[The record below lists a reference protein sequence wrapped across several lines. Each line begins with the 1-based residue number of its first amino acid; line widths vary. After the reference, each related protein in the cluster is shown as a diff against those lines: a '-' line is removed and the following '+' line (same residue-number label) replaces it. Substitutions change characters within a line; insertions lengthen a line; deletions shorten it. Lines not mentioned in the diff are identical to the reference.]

1 MDGSTTTTKH
11 KQKRQKRSNNNNHQH
26 HQQHRS
32 SSPSQRRHQPSPIE
46 KQQIHQ
52 RKLDL
57 SQQLRALSSQ
67 KRLAECLRLYNSLS
81 NDELRDAH
89 HGSIV
94 VDCCARCGDVVEAEG
109 VVIGMLRG
117 KSDVT
122 KQQQQR
128 ESEYFWVQS
137 SSSSYYKR
145 VPIQAWTALLKAYAH
160 SGEMSKADSLF
171 EYLMSSSSS
180 AAASGAGKKRKQADD
195 KNNHRNSPNVRTFNT
210 LLRGCMWTAASITN
224 DYGDKEGR
232 KDASGKYA
240 GKKDK
245 KKKKKQQ
252 QQQHPSAS
260 TSIALVGG
268 VPTAQRAWSLGISSS
283 SGGDSKSMIQ
293 FDTSSYEY
301 FVTILSQSLRCKDAL
316 RYLDQ
321 MKRDFGV
328 VTENKDKLNN
338 AVVDPSIMESM
349 IVCLVAISRGYVMM
363 GDFDQGQ
370 KCANEALGAVE
381 LLQSSLHSTGG
392 DAFNSSSGGASLK
405 KVVTG
410 GKRAWNEGKGG
421 GGDADN
427 DGKPNGRREE
437 SNKLFRSHR
446 LSELR
451 SEAMT
456 LKNAC
461 SSSNRPEES
470 IVTYDAKYFARLMM
484 TRLFYFSGGGT
495 TQTTAVGDDAMVVKK
510 DDNSLTYQ
518 QWIHSLWHSFG
529 LRETTQRA
537 IDKDDELQNI
547 FSTKQTKKG
556 KQLPDLL
563 SSELCDSLRQ
573 QIVGENCNV
582 LSDDGCLNFDNIF
595 QIKGKGEEALPLNIE
610 LGSGSGDWCVTQSK
624 LNPNENYVTVEL
636 RADRVAQTFFKCMTQ
651 NTWKNM
657 CCVGSDCGSFL
668 RDRVSGSQCRT
679 IFVNH
684 PEPPTQ
690 TYDDE
695 SSEEPAHMLNSANIR
710 LAANCL
716 EGEGKG
722 RLVVVTDNLIY
733 ARFLCRTIT
742 HVMEDGSLVGLHP
755 SEARD
760 LRTVD
765 SFHIGNSSSKL
776 WLYEGKPS
784 SSIGHFDA
792 KEWAGKGDGEMDKGT
807 SYFDRLWR
815 TGAGKHADVKKRYI
829 VVVCTSGGGRGSFS
843 GFAAAKSSSKKRFQ
857 SDHGRK
863 RNDNNISTGKQKEKK
878 PKKRSAEAQKRR
890 NERRLL
896 KKEQAR
902 QAEKGGA

>member
-1 MDGSTTTTKH
+1 M
-11 KQKRQKRSNNNNHQH
+11 
-26 HQQHRS
+26 
-32 SSPSQRRHQPSPIE
+32 
-46 KQQIHQ
+46 
-52 RKLDL
+52 
-57 SQQLRALSSQ
+57 
-67 KRLAECLRLYNSLS
+67 
-81 NDELRDAH
+81 
-89 HGSIV
+89 
-94 VDCCARCGDVVEAEG
+94 
-109 VVIGMLRG
+109 VIGMLRG
-117 KSDVT
+117 MSDAA
-122 KQQQQR
+122 KQQQR
-128 ESEYFWVQS
+128 EIKEYFWTKSPS
-137 SSSSYYKR
+137 SNYYKR

-171 EYLMSSSSS
+171 VYLMSSSSV
-180 AAASGAGKKRKQADD
+180 ASGGGKKRKQTDD

-210 LLRGCMWTAASITN
+210 LLRGCMWTAASITD
-224 DYGDKEGR
+224 DYGDNEGR
-232 KDASGKYA
+232 KDASGK
-240 GKKDK
+240 KD

-252 QQQHPSAS
+252 QQQAPAS
-260 TSIALVGG
+260 TLNALVGG
-268 VPTAQRAWSLGISSS
+268 VPTAKRAWSLGARS
-283 SGGDSKSMIQ
+283 SGHDSKSMIQ

-321 MKRDFGV
+321 MKLYFGV
-328 VTENKDKLNN
+328 ELNSLD
-338 AVVDPSIMESM
+338 VDPSIMESL
-349 IVCLVAISRGYVMM
+349 IVCLVAISRGYVMT
-363 GDFDQGQ
+363 GDFNQAL
-370 KCANEALGAVE
+370 KCAIEALGAME
-381 LLQSSLHSTGG
+381 QLQSSLSSSGG
-392 DAFNSSSGGASLK
+392 DASNSSSGGASSK
-405 KVVTG
+405 KMVTG
-410 GKRAWNEGKGG
+410 GKRAWNEGKGS
-421 GGDADN
+421 GGDADDN
-427 DGKPNGRREE
+427 GNEPNGRREE

-451 SEAMT
+451 SEAMA

-461 SSSNRPEES
+461 GSSNHPEES
-470 IVTYDAKYFARLMM
+470 IATHDAKYFARLMM

-495 TQTTAVGDDAMVVKK
+495 TQTTAVGDDIKAVKK
-510 DDNSLTYQ
+510 VDNSLTYQ

-537 IDKDDELQNI
+537 LYKDEELQTI
-547 FSTKQTKKG
+547 FSTKQKKNG
-556 KQLPDLL
+556 NQLPDLL
-563 SSELCDSLRQ
+563 SSDLCDSLRQ

-582 LSDDGCLNFDNIF
+582 LSDDGCLNFDSIF
-595 QIKGKGEEALPLNIE
+595 QIKGKGEESLPLHIE

-636 RADRVAQTFFKCMTQ
+636 RADRVAQTFFKCITQ

-668 RDRVSGSQCRT
+668 RDRVSSSQCRT

-690 TYDDE
+690 TYDDDE
-695 SSEEPAHMLNSANIR
+695 SSEEPAHMLNSANIK

-716 EGEGKG
+716 EGGGKG

-742 HVMEDGSLVGLHP
+742 RVMEDGSLDGLHP

-765 SFHIGNSSSKL
+765 SFYVGNSNTKL

-792 KEWAGKGDGEMDKGT
+792 KEWAGKGDWYETDKGT

-829 VVVCTSGGGRGSFS
+829 VVVCTSGGERGSFS
-843 GFAAAKSSSKKRFQ
+843 GGATATQSFSKKRYQ

-863 RNDNNISTGKQKEKK
+863 RNDNNNSSGKQKEKK

-902 QAEKGGA
+902 QEEKGGS

>member
-1 MDGSTTTTKH
+1 M
-11 KQKRQKRSNNNNHQH
+11 
-26 HQQHRS
+26 
-32 SSPSQRRHQPSPIE
+32 
-46 KQQIHQ
+46 
-52 RKLDL
+52 
-57 SQQLRALSSQ
+57 
-67 KRLAECLRLYNSLS
+67 
-81 NDELRDAH
+81 
-89 HGSIV
+89 
-94 VDCCARCGDVVEAEG
+94 
-109 VVIGMLRG
+109 VIGMLRG
-117 KSDVT
+117 KSDDVAA
-122 KQQQQR
+122 KQQR
-128 ESEYFWVQS
+128 ESNEYFWMQS
-137 SSSSYYKR
+137 SSSNYYKR

-180 AAASGAGKKRKQADD
+180 SSVASGGGKKRKQTDD
-195 KNNHRNSPNVRTFNT
+195 KNNQNSPNVRTFNT
-210 LLRGCMWTAASITN
+210 LLRGCMWTAASITDN
-224 DYGDKEGR
+224 CGDEEGR
-232 KDASGKYA
+232 KDASGKT
-240 GKKDK
+240 G

-252 QQQHPSAS
+252 QQQQQPQQASAS
-260 TSIALVGG
+260 TSNALVGG
-268 VPTAQRAWSLGISSS
+268 VPTAQRAWSLSISSS
-283 SGGDSKSMIQ
+283 SGGDNKSMIQ

-328 VTENKDKLNN
+328 ELNS
-338 AVVDPSIMESM
+338 VDIDPSIMESM
-349 IVCLVAISRGYVMM
+349 IVCLVAISRGFVMV
-363 GDFDQGQ
+363 GNFEQGQ
-370 KCANEALGAVE
+370 KCAHEALEAME
-381 LLQSSLHSTGG
+381 RLQSSLHSSGV
-392 DAFNSSSGGASLK
+392 DSSNSSSGGASLK

-421 GGDADN
+421 GGDVDNAD
-427 DGKPNGRREE
+427 KPNGRREE

-461 SSSNRPEES
+461 GSSNRPEES
-470 IVTYDAKYFARLMM
+470 IVTHDAKYFARLMM

-495 TQTTAVGDDAMVVKK
+495 TQTTTLGDDVKVVKK
-510 DDNSLTYQ
+510 NDNSLTYQ

-537 IDKDDELQNI
+537 LDNDDELQNI
-547 FSTKQTKKG
+547 FSVKQKKNG

-563 SSELCDSLRQ
+563 SSELCNSLRQ

-582 LSDDGCLNFDNIF
+582 LSDDGCLNFDTIF
-595 QIKGKGEEALPLNIE
+595 QIKGKGEESLPLHIE

-636 RADRVAQTFFKCMTQ
+636 RADRVAQTFFKCITQ

-668 RDRVSGSQCRT
+668 GDRVSSSQCRT

-690 TYDDE
+690 TYDDDE
-695 SSEEPAHMLNSANIR
+695 SLDEPAHMLNSANIR

-716 EGEGKG
+716 EGGGKG

-742 HVMEDGSLVGLHP
+742 RVMEDGSLVGLHP
-755 SEARD
+755 NEARD

-765 SFHIGNSSSKL
+765 SFYIGNSSSKL

-792 KEWAGKGDGEMDKGT
+792 KEWAGKGDWYEMDKGT

-829 VVVCTSGGGRGSFS
+829 VVVCTSGGERGSFS
-843 GFAAAKSSSKKRFQ
+843 GGATAAQSSSKKRYQ

-863 RNDNNISTGKQKEKK
+863 RNDNNNSSGKRKEKK

-896 KKEQAR
+896 KKEQSR
-902 QAEKGGA
+902 QAEKGGT

>member
-1 MDGSTTTTKH
+1 MDGSPTIKH
-11 KQKRQKRSNNNNHQH
+11 KQKRQKRPNNSK
-26 HQQHRS
+26 QHRS
-32 SSPSQRRHQPSPIE
+32 NHHSSSHPRHQEPNNGNSSIIE
-46 KQQIHQ
+46 KQETHQ

-57 SQQLRALSSQ
+57 SQKLRDLSSQ
-67 KRLAECLRLYNSLS
+67 KRLVECLALYNSPS
-81 NDELRDAH
+81 NDELRDVH

-109 VVIGMLRG
+109 VVMGMLKAAG
-117 KSDVT
+117 QQ
-122 KQQQQR
+122 QQQQR
-128 ESEYFWVQS
+128 EGNAYFWTQS
-137 SSSSYYKR
+137 SSNNNSYRR

-160 SGEMSKADSLF
+160 SGAMAKADSLF
-171 EYLMSSSSS
+171 EYLMSSSS
-180 AAASGAGKKRKQADD
+180 AASTGGGGGKKRKQSDD
-195 KNNHRNSPNVRTFNT
+195 KNNNRNSPNVRTFNT
-210 LLRGCMWTAASITN
+210 LLRGCMWTAASM
-224 DYGDKEGR
+224 
-232 KDASGKYA
+232 KDASGNDNNNNK
-240 GKKDK
+240 KKDK
-245 KKKKKQQ
+245 KKQHQQ
-252 QQQHPSAS
+252 QQQPPSI
-260 TSIALVGG
+260 TLVGG

-283 SGGDSKSMIQ
+283 GGGGDGGNKSMIQ

-321 MKRDFGV
+321 MKRDFGIV
-328 VTENKDKLNN
+328 NDDSGSSKHNS
-338 AVVDPSIMESM
+338 VDPSILESV

-363 GDFDQGQ
+363 GDFDHGQ
-370 KCANEALGAVE
+370 KCANEALVAME
-381 LLQSSLHSTGG
+381 RLQSSLHSSGG
-392 DAFNSSSGGASLK
+392 DASSNPSSGSASSK

-410 GKRAWNEGKGG
+410 GKRAWSKGG

-427 DGKPNGRREE
+427 GKPGGRREE

-451 SEAMT
+451 SEAT
-456 LKNAC
+456 ALKNAC
-461 SSSNRPEES
+461 DSSNHPEES
-470 IVTYDAKYFARLMM
+470 IVTHDAKTFARLMM

-495 TQTTAVGDDAMVVKK
+495 TQTTTVGNDVKVVKK

-518 QWIHSLWHSFG
+518 RWIHSLWHSFG

-537 IDKDDELQNI
+537 VDKDDELQNI
-547 FSTKQTKKG
+547 FSLKTKKNCN
-556 KQLPDLL
+556 QLPDLL
-563 SSELCDSLRQ
+563 SAELCDSLRQ
-573 QIVGENCNV
+573 QLVGANCNV
-582 LSDDGCLNFDNIF
+582 LTDDGCLNFDTIF
-595 QIKGKGEEALPLNIE
+595 QIKAKGGALPLHIE

-636 RADRVAQTFFKCMTQ
+636 RADRVAQTFFKCITQ

-668 RDRVSGSQCRT
+668 RDRVSSSKCRT

-695 SSEEPAHMLNSANIR
+695 SSEEPAHMLNSANLR

-716 EGEGKG
+716 EGGGKG

-733 ARFLCRTIT
+733 ARFLCRTISR
-742 HVMEDGSLVGLHP
+742 VMVGGSLVGLHP

-765 SFHIGNSSSKL
+765 SFYIGNSSSKL

-792 KEWAGKGDGEMDKGT
+792 KEWDGTDKGT

-829 VVVCTSGGGRGSFS
+829 VVVCTSGGERGDSFS
-843 GFAAAKSSSKKRFQ
+843 EGAALQ
-857 SDHGRK
+857 SPTKARNKTVQKGRN
-863 RNDNNISTGKQKEKK
+863 RNDNNVSSGKQKDKK

-902 QAEKGGA
+902 QADKGGV

>member
-1 MDGSTTTTKH
+1 MMDGSTTTKKH
-11 KQKRQKRSNNNNHQH
+11 KQKRQKRSNNSKSS
-26 HQQHRS
+26 HQQPKQ
-32 SSPSQRRHQPSPIE
+32 SSPKISPIE
-46 KQQIHQ
+46 KQEIHQ

-67 KRLAECLRLYNSLS
+67 KRLTECLQLYNSPS
-81 NDELRDAH
+81 HDELRDAH

-94 VDCCARCGDVVEAEG
+94 VDCCARCGDVIEAEG
-109 VVIGMLRG
+109 VVIGMLQGGAAR
-117 KSDVT
+117 
-122 KQQQQR
+122 QQQ
-128 ESEYFWVQS
+128 ESNAYFWNES
-137 SSSSYYKR
+137 SVGNHYKR
-145 VPIQAWTALLKAYAH
+145 VPIQAWTALLKAYVH

-171 EYLMSSSSS
+171 EYLMTSSS
-180 AAASGAGKKRKQADD
+180 ASSGGSGKKRKQNDD
-195 KNNHRNSPNVRTFNT
+195 KHDNRNSPNVRTFNT
-210 LLRGCMWTAASITN
+210 LLRGCMWTAASIT
-224 DYGDKEGR
+224 DDCGDEEGR
-232 KDASGKYA
+232 KDASGKNVDHN
-240 GKKDK
+240 KKKADK
-245 KKKKKQQ
+245 KNKQQ
-252 QQQHPSAS
+252 NQQPPSS
-260 TSIALVGG
+260 TALILVGG
-268 VPTAQRAWSLGISSS
+268 VPTAQRAWSLCSSSS
-283 SGGDSKSMIQ
+283 SGGDKKSMIQ

-301 FVTILSQSLRCKDAL
+301 FVTILSQSLRCEDAL
-316 RYLDQ
+316 SYLDR
-321 MKRDFGV
+321 MKRDFGII
-328 VTENKDKLNN
+328 DN
-338 AVVDPSIMESM
+338 AASLDVDPSIVESM
-349 IVCLVAISRGYVMM
+349 IVCLVAISRGYVML
-363 GDFDQGQ
+363 GNFDQGQ
-370 KCANEALGAVE
+370 KCANEALVVME
-381 LLQSSLHSTGG
+381 RLQSSLHSSGG
-392 DAFNSSSGGASLK
+392 DASNSSLGSASTK

-421 GGDADN
+421 GDADN
-427 DGKPNGRREE
+427 DGKPDGRREE

-461 SSSNRPEES
+461 GSSNHPEES
-470 IVTYDAKYFARLMM
+470 IVTHDAKYFARLMM

-495 TQTTAVGDDAMVVKK
+495 TQTTTAGNDVKFVKK

-518 QWIHSLWHSFG
+518 RWIHSLWHSFG

-537 IDKDDELQNI
+537 VDKDGDLQNI
-547 FSTKQTKKG
+547 FTLKRKKKNG

-563 SSELCDSLRQ
+563 SAELCDSLRQ
-573 QIVGENCNV
+573 QLVGANWNL
-582 LSDDGCLNFDNIF
+582 LSDDGCLNFDTIF
-595 QIKGKGEEALPLNIE
+595 QSKGKGEALPLHIE

-636 RADRVAQTFFKCMTQ
+636 RADRVAQTFFKCITQ

-668 RDRVSGSQCRT
+668 RDRVSSSQCRT

-690 TYDDE
+690 TYDSE
-695 SSEEPAHMLNSANIR
+695 SSEEPAHMLNSDNLR

-716 EGEGKG
+716 EGGGKG
-722 RLVVVTDNLIY
+722 RLVIVTDNLIY

-742 HVMEDGSLVGLHP
+742 RVMADGSLVGLHP

-765 SFHIGNSSSKL
+765 SFYVGNSSSKL

-792 KEWAGKGDGEMDKGT
+792 NQRGKGHGYEMEKKGT

-829 VVVCTSGGGRGSFS
+829 VAVCTSGGEMGSFS
-843 GFAAAKSSSKKRFQ
+843 GDVAAHSSTKTRNKSV
-857 SDHGRK
+857 HGRK
-863 RNDNNISTGKQKEKK
+863 RTENNISSGKQKDKK

-896 KKEQAR
+896 KKEQAG
-902 QAEKGGA
+902 KGEA